1 MGPDDDPVG
10 ECLDQLRRAGWSVG
24 DAAFTG
30 KGGALVWGVTG
41 SNGENLIRA
50 EGPTRAA
57 AWLAAR
63 IQVGALG
70 MLGPRSRP
78 LPGKAGEGLRWQAD
92 KSQQPSEEA
101 IDI

>member
-1 MGPDDDPVG
+1 MASDADPVG

-30 KGGALVWGVTG
+30 GEGLVWVVTG

-57 AWLAAR
+57 AWIAACGQAR
-63 IQVGALG
+63 ALG
-70 MLGPRSRP
+70 MLRRRARP
-78 LPGKAGEGLRWQAD
+78 PDGAW
-92 KSQQPSEEA
+92 
-101 IDI
+101 